1 MTVRHAIYYAPA
13 HSSPWWTFGAGWI
26 GRDESLDGTP
36 PEFVAPMLPEPER
49 HRITTQA
56 RRYGFHATLKAPF
69 HLRSGATAAEL
80 LARTRSLA
88 QRLRPVPLSPLQ
100 VRHLGPYVVLL
111 TPEHHTAASALA
123 SACVIELDDLRQPLT
138 PDELARRQ
146 PATLDARELELLGRY
161 GYPHVLERF
170 RFHLTLTDPVNETQA
185 AQVTAAVSAQVAHLN
200 AQTPLTLDRLC
211 IFEESAPGQV
221 FRRVHD
227 LVLGA

>member
-1 MTVRHAIYYAPA
+1 MTIRHAIYYAPA
-13 HSSPWWTFGAGWI
+13 HSSPWWTFGAGWL

-36 PEFVAPMLPEPER
+36 PEFVAPMLPAPER

-69 HLRSGATAAEL
+69 HLRLGVTPAEL

-88 QRLRPVPLSPLQ
+88 QRLRPVPLSPLRVQ
-100 VRHLGPYVVLL
+100 RLGPYVVLL
-111 TPEHHTAASALA
+111 TPEHHTAASDLA

-146 PATLDARELELLGRY
+146 PATLDARELELLHRY

-185 AQVTAAVSAQVAHLN
+185 TQVTEAVSAQVARLN
-200 AQTPLTLDRLC
+200 TQTPLSLDRLC
-211 IFEESAPGQV
+211 IFEEPAPGQP
-221 FRRVHD
+221 FRRLHD

>member
-1 MTVRHAIYYAPA
+1 
-13 HSSPWWTFGAGWI
+13 
-26 GRDESLDGTP
+26 
-36 PEFVAPMLPEPER
+36 MLPAPER
-49 HRITTQA
+49 HHITTQA

-69 HLRSGATAAEL
+69 HLRLGVTPAEL

-88 QRLRPVPLSPLQ
+88 QRLRPVPLSPLLVQ
-100 VRHLGPYVVLL
+100 RLGPYVVLL
-111 TPEHHTAASALA
+111 TPEHHTAASDLA

-146 PATLDARELELLGRY
+146 PATLDARELELLHRY

-185 AQVTAAVSAQVAHLN
+185 AQVTEAVSAQVARLN
-200 AQTPLTLDRLC
+200 TQTPLSLDRLC
-211 IFEESAPGQV
+211 IFEEPAPGQP
-221 FRRVHD
+221 FRRLHD

>member
-1 MTVRHAIYYAPA
+1 MTIRHAIYYAPA
-13 HSSPWWTFGAGWI
+13 HNSPWWAFGAGWL
-26 GRDESLDGTP
+26 GRDEFLDGAP
-36 PEFVAPMLPEPER
+36 PEFVAPMLPAPER
-49 HRITTQA
+49 HHITTQA

-69 HLRSGATAAEL
+69 HLRSGVTPAEL

-88 QRLRPVPLSPLQ
+88 QRLSPVPLSPLQ
-100 VRHLGPYVVLL
+100 VRRLGPYVVLL
-111 TPEHHTAASALA
+111 TPDHHSAASDLA
-123 SACVIELDDLRQPLT
+123 SACVTELDDLRQPLT

-146 PATLDARELELLGRY
+146 PATLDARELELLHLY

-185 AQVTAAVSAQVAHLN
+185 DQVTEAVSAQVARLN

-211 IFEESAPGQV
+211 IFEEPAPGQA

-227 LVLGA
+227 LVLGT

>member
-1 MTVRHAIYYAPA
+1 MTIRHAIYYAPA
-13 HSSPWWTFGAGWI
+13 HSSSWWTFGAGWL

-36 PEFVAPMLPEPER
+36 PEFVAPMLPAPER
-49 HRITTQA
+49 HHITTQA

-69 HLRSGATAAEL
+69 HLRLGVTPAEL

-100 VRHLGPYVVLL
+100 VHRLGPYVVLI
-111 TPEHHTAASALA
+111 TPDHHTALSDLA

-138 PDELARRQ
+138 PDELTRRQ
-146 PATLDARELELLGRY
+146 PATLDARELELLHRY

-170 RFHLTLTDPVNETQA
+170 RFHLTLTDPVSEAQA
-185 AQVTAAVSAQVAHLN
+185 AQVTQAVSAQVALLN
-200 AQTPLTLDRLC
+200 ERTPLSVDRLC
-211 IFEESAPGQV
+211 IFEEPAPGQP
-221 FRRVHD
+221 FRRLHD

>member
-1 MTVRHAIYYAPA
+1 MTMRYAIYYAPA
-13 HSSPWWTFGAGWI
+13 HSSPWWTFGAGWL
-26 GRDESLDGTP
+26 GRDETHDGTP
-36 PEFVAPMLPEPER
+36 PEFAAPMLPEPER
-49 HRITTQA
+49 RRITTQA

-69 HLRSGATAAEL
+69 HLRLGVTPAEL

-88 QRLRPVPLSPLQ
+88 QRLRPVPLSPLRVQ
-100 VRHLGPYVVLL
+100 RLRPYVVLL
-111 TPEHHTAASALA
+111 TPEHHTAASDLA
-123 SACVIELDDLRQPLT
+123 SACVIVLDDLRQPLT

-146 PATLDARELELLGRY
+146 PATLDARELELLHRY

-170 RFHLTLTDPVNETQA
+170 RFHLTLTDPVNEAQA
-185 AQVTAAVSAQVAHLN
+185 AQVTEAVSSQVARLN

-211 IFEESAPGQV
+211 IFEEPAPGQA

>member
-1 MTVRHAIYYAPA
+1 MTMRYAIYYAPA
-13 HSSPWWTFGAGWI
+13 HSSSWWTFGAGWL
-26 GRDESLDGTP
+26 GRDESLDGAP
-36 PEFVAPMLPEPER
+36 PEFVAPMLPAPER

-69 HLRSGATAAEL
+69 RLRAGVTPAEL

-100 VRHLGPYVVLL
+100 VRRLGPYVVLL
-111 TPEHHTAASALA
+111 TADHHAAVSDLA

-146 PATLDARELELLGRY
+146 PATLDARELELLHRY

-170 RFHLTLTDPVNETQA
+170 RFHLTLTDPVNEAQA
-185 AQVTAAVSAQVAHLN
+185 AQVTEAVSSQVDRLN

-211 IFEESAPGQV
+211 IFEEPAPGQA
-221 FRRVHD
+221 FRRLHD

>member
-1 MTVRHAIYYAPA
+1 MTMRYAIYYAPA
-13 HSSPWWTFGAGWI
+13 HSSPWWTFGAGWL
-26 GRDESLDGTP
+26 GRDESLDGAP
-36 PEFVAPMLPEPER
+36 PEFAAPMLPAAE
-49 HRITTQA
+49 HHHITTQA

-69 HLRSGATAAEL
+69 HLRLGATPAEL

-100 VRHLGPYVVLL
+100 VRRLGPYVVLL
-111 TPEHHTAASALA
+111 TADHHAAVSDLA

-146 PATLDARELELLGRY
+146 PATLDARELELLHRY

-170 RFHLTLTDPVNETQA
+170 RFHLTLTDPVNEAQA
-185 AQVTAAVSAQVAHLN
+185 AQVTEAVSSQVDRLN

-211 IFEESAPGQV
+211 IFEESAPGQA

>member
-1 MTVRHAIYYAPA
+1 MGCAVDRHGLARDVAGFVG
-13 HSSPWWTFGAGWI
+13 HQVSSQI
-26 GRDESLDGTP
+26 GQFSGLAD
-36 PEFVAPMLPEPER
+36 AAQR
-49 HRITTQA
+49 HLGA
-56 RRYGFHATLKAPF
+56 RRDRAGA
-69 HLRSGATAAEL
+69 LRRHQL

-100 VRHLGPYVVLL
+100 VQRLGPYVVLV
-111 TPEHHTAASALA
+111 TPDHHTAASDLA

-146 PATLDARELELLGRY
+146 PATLGARELELLHRY

-170 RFHLTLTDPVNETQA
+170 RFHLTLTDPVNEAQA
-185 AQVTAAVSAQVAHLN
+185 AQVTEAVSNQVDRLN

-211 IFEESAPGQV
+211 IFEEPAPGQA

>member
-1 MTVRHAIYYAPA
+1 MTMRHAIYYAPA
-13 HSSPWWTFGAGWI
+13 HSSPWWTFGAGWL
-26 GRDESLDGTP
+26 GRDEFLDGTP
-36 PEFVAPMLPEPER
+36 PAFVAPMLPEPER
-49 HRITTQA
+49 HHITTQA

-69 HLRSGATAAEL
+69 HLRLGVTPAEL

-88 QRLRPVPLSPLQ
+88 HRLRPVPLSPLQ
-100 VRHLGPYVVLL
+100 VQRLGPYVVLL
-111 TPEHHTAASALA
+111 APEHHTAVSDLA

-146 PATLDARELELLGRY
+146 PATLDARELELLHRY

-170 RFHLTLTDPVNETQA
+170 RFHLTLTDPVNEAQA
-185 AQVTAAVSAQVAHLN
+185 AQVTEAVSAQVARLN
-200 AQTPLTLDRLC
+200 TQTPLTLDRLC
-211 IFEESAPGQV
+211 IFEEPAPGQA

>member
-1 MTVRHAIYYAPA
+1 MTIRHAIYYAPA
-13 HSSPWWTFGAGWI
+13 HSSPWWTFGAGWL
-26 GRDESLDGTP
+26 GRDETHDGTP
-36 PEFVAPMLPEPER
+36 PEFAAPMLPEPER

-69 HLRSGATAAEL
+69 HLRLGVTPAEL
-80 LARTRSLA
+80 LTRTRSLA
-88 QRLRPVPLSPLQ
+88 QRLRPAPLSPLQ
-100 VRHLGPYVVLL
+100 VRRLGPYVVLL
-111 TPEHHTAASALA
+111 TPEHHTSVSDLA

-146 PATLDARELELLGRY
+146 PATLDARELELLHRY

-170 RFHLTLTDPVNETQA
+170 RFHLTLTDPVNEAQA
-185 AQVTAAVSAQVAHLN
+185 AQVTEAVSSQVDRLN

-211 IFEESAPGQV
+211 IFEEPAPGQA

>member
-1 MTVRHAIYYAPA
+1 MTMRHAIYYAPA
-13 HSSPWWTFGAGWI
+13 HSSPWWTFGAGWL
-26 GRDESLDGTP
+26 GRDEFLDGTP
-36 PEFVAPMLPEPER
+36 PAFVAPMLPEPER
-49 HRITTQA
+49 HHITTQA

-69 HLRSGATAAEL
+69 HLRLGVTPAEL

-88 QRLRPVPLSPLQ
+88 HRLRPVPLSPLQ
-100 VRHLGPYVVLL
+100 VQRLGPYVVLL
-111 TPEHHTAASALA
+111 APEHHTAVSDLA

-146 PATLDARELELLGRY
+146 PATLGARELELMHRY

-170 RFHLTLTDPVNETQA
+170 RFHLTLTDPVNEAQA
-185 AQVTAAVSAQVAHLN
+185 AQVTEAVSAQVARLN
-200 AQTPLTLDRLC
+200 TQTPLTLDRLC
-211 IFEESAPGQV
+211 IFEEPAPGQA

>member
-1 MTVRHAIYYAPA
+1 MTMRHAIYYAPA
-13 HSSPWWTFGAGWI
+13 HSSPWWTFGAGWL
-26 GRDESLDGTP
+26 GRDETHDGTP
-36 PEFVAPMLPEPER
+36 PGFAAPMLPEPER
-49 HRITTQA
+49 RRITTQA

-69 HLRSGATAAEL
+69 RLRTGVTPAEL

-100 VRHLGPYVVLL
+100 VRRLGPYVVLL
-111 TPEHHTAASALA
+111 TADHHAAVSDLA

-146 PATLDARELELLGRY
+146 PATLDARELELLHRY

-170 RFHLTLTDPVNETQA
+170 RFHLTLTDPVSEAQA
-185 AQVTAAVSAQVAHLN
+185 AQVTQAVSSQVDRLN

-211 IFEESAPGQV
+211 IFEEPAPGQA